1 MSNNN
6 NNDIPG
12 LDNILRAIE
21 ERGTFARMRSE
32 ERRVGKECGS

>member
-21 ERGTFARMRSE
+21 ERGTFARMKRYAYNWGNYSI
-32 ERRVGKECGS
+32 